1 LQRLE
6 QNRHIHD
13 ALIERCRKGERSAQ
27 AEVYRLYSKAM
38 FNLSMRILQ
47 HREEAEDVLQ
57 ESFLDAFLRIQ
68 TYRGEST
75 FGAWLKRIVV
85 NRSIN
90 QAKRKKLVFAD
101 LSGSAEMILEEDEQ
115 ESPMPECS
123 VDDVRTAVSALPDG
137 FRIVFTL
144 YMFEDW
150 SHKQIADELG
160 ISESTSK
167 SQLNRA
173 KKKLSELL
181 IASKQ

>member
-1 LQRLE
+1 MQRLE
-6 QNRHIHD
+6 QSKHIHD
-13 ALIERCRKGERSAQ
+13 VLIERCRRGERSAQ

-101 LSGSAEMILEEDEQ
+101 LSASAENIMQEEETEMQ
-115 ESPMPECS
+115 MPECS
-123 VDDVRTAVSALPDG
+123 VEEVRTAVNTLPDG

-181 IASKQ
+181 MASKQ